1 MAGRRSVTAARWISP
16 LVVDGSG
23 DAAVR
28 IGGTEG
34 CCSGSREPPPRGTIS
49 TSLGRR
55 AGARGAGAGRCSPCP
70 SPMSCWWAVSHT
82 WHGHFRPRNRPEHA
96 GHRPRLVGWCAAS
109 SARQLATVH
118 RSWLR
123 AVDADTAPPTWTAMS
138 SSAVSRS
145 STARREAR
153 STPVTSSGLV
163 CSTRLPRSS
172 YSISPIH
179 HSRYCAASRCCVGH
193 GTSAGV
199 GCRLVELSAAWLRAW
214 LSCSGCMWTC
224 SGSCPPRVEA
234 TTDHPVHPR
243 SPASAVGMSG
253 CRSSHSLRSA
263 VSATTC
269 QRS

>member
-55 AGARGAGAGRCSPCP
+55 AGARGAGVGRCSPCP

-163 CSTRLPRSS
+163 CSTTLPRSS

-179 HSRYCAASRCCVGH
+179 HSRYLRGEPLLRRSRDLRW
-193 GTSAGV
+193 
-199 GCRLVELSAAWLRAW
+199 CRLPSRGTINGMAPGVALVQRLHVDLLRVVSS
-214 LSCSGCMWTC
+214 SCRG
-224 SGSCPPRVEA
+224 
-234 TTDHPVHPR
+234 DH
-243 SPASAVGMSG
+243 
-253 CRSSHSLRSA
+253 
-263 VSATTC
+263 
-269 QRS
+269 